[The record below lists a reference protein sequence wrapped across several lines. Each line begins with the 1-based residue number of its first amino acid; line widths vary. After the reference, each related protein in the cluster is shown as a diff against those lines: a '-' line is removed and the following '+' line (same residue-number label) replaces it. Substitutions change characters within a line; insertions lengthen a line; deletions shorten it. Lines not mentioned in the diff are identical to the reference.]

1 MTASQVSTRD
11 FDVVPGDDSEVIAVH
26 SKSFSAAARLLPRE
40 VRRDAEL
47 LYAWCRWCDD
57 AVDNAPTTDVAR
69 ARLQTLREDVHRVYR
84 AQPTTHAAS
93 RWLERVLS
101 RNAIPRQLCLDLLD
115 GMEMDLFHEP
125 FHDESE
131 LDLYCYR
138 AAGSVGLMMC
148 YVLGASRPAAMRH
161 AEALGMAMQM
171 TNIARD
177 VREDWQRGRCYLPRT
192 WLVEDFDSAR
202 LPSHDRVR
210 TAVQRLLNR
219 ADRYYEVGLEGLTE
233 LPSGVRPAIWIAAK
247 LYHSI
252 GETIRGRHYRVLD
265 GRTCVPRTRKA
276 SVVLVGLAR
285 LAAMRTREHCRRLVW
300 NAAPARRHPVRNLYS
315 LPIEVL
321 PMKPLS
327 TDSAYLA
334 SIGLSL
340 TLTMATALFILVGVN
355 PKQADYSNLPWIYAA
370 MSAVAAF
377 ATNWLAR
384 RIDASARQPAVQ
396 QLPQR

>member
-1 MTASQVSTRD
+1 MMLSTT
-11 FDVVPGDDSEVIAVH
+11 
-26 SKSFSAAARLLPRE
+26 
-40 VRRDAEL
+40 
-47 LYAWCRWCDD
+47 
-57 AVDNAPTTDVAR
+57 APTTDVAR
-69 ARLQTLREDVHRVYR
+69 ARLQTLRQDVHRVDR

-202 LPSHDRVR
+202 LPSHDRVQP
-210 TAVQRLLNR
+210 AVQRLLKR
-219 ADRYYEVGLEGLTE
+219 ADRYYELGLQGLTE
-233 LPSGVRPAIWIAAK
+233 LPPDVRPAIWIAAR
-247 LYHSI
+247 LYQSI
-252 GETIRGRHYRVLD
+252 GERIRGRQYRVLD
-265 GRTCVPRTRKA
+265 GRICVPRTGKV
-276 SVVLVGLAR
+276 SIVLVGLAR
-285 LAAMRTREHCRRLVW
+285 LAAIRTRKHCSHLALLAVPETFRR
-300 NAAPARRHPVRNLYS
+300 VRNLRS

-321 PMKPLS
+321 PMNPLS

-370 MSAVAAF
+370 MSAAAAF

-384 RIDASARQPAVQ
+384 RIDASSRQPAVQ
-396 QLPQR
+396 QVP